1 MVQKRRNRHAIKN
14 VVVWY
19 QPNDPK
25 CHSDI
30 ANPMC
35 FPLARELVHAGFLA
49 WKIWLQAMN
58 MVYSTGAAAM
68 VAFCFGKY
76 RKAQKIRCFPCLFV
90 ELDTPIWY
98 NKRVGNA

>member
-19 QPNDPK
+19 QPNNPK

-58 MVYSTGAAAM
+58 MIYSTGAA
-68 VAFCFGKY
+68 G
-76 RKAQKIRCFPCLFV
+76 RLLFV
-90 ELDTPIWY
+90 LENTEKPRKSAVFLAYLLSLILRY
-98 NKRVGNA
+98 GIIKE